1 VTAKVISLGI
11 RAYPI
16 DVTVLRARCAVF
28 DDGLAMNL
36 TACRSRFGVLGLLVG
51 RFAPQAFPRWVP
63 IVEAMNPTVSRNP
76 PDEAVLRPHS
86 KSDDAWRHP
95 DWL

>member
-36 TACRSRFGVLGLLVG
+36 TACRSRFGVL
-51 RFAPQAFPRWVP
+51 RRA
-63 IVEAMNPTVSRNP
+63 
-76 PDEAVLRPHS
+76 
-86 KSDDAWRHP
+86 SDDQFLWSARLESVCLLTLASAAGPQRTRAH
-95 DWL
+95 